1 MSKIAET
8 KELEAVLKIE
18 KPSNVKILH
27 RLIFDNNG
35 DRKNYQRIDE
45 VTEFPFETICKE
57 YEEKSCKIRND
68 FSLNELI
75 TICNVLCINN
85 LDSLED
91 LTTRIFFRLC
101 DLSVLKSNIL
111 RINNSDTETDL
122 LNANLENRCFE

>member
-18 KPSNVKILH
+18 KPPNVKILH

-57 YEEKSCKIRND
+57 YEEKSYKIRND

-111 RINNSDTETDL
+111 RNNNSDTETVH
-122 LNANLENRCFE
+122 